1 MRRDVYFEDD
11 SSRQTKQQKRGEY
24 LKQLAVELDYISL
37 RVFMNPVDKITYDDV
52 VEDMIGLFEA
62 IKTNSSDIKPYY
74 STKSNS

>member
-1 MRRDVYFEDD
+1 MYFEDD
-11 SSRQTKQQKRGEY
+11 SSRQPKQQKRGEY
-24 LKQLAVELDYISL
+24 LKQLAVELDYDSL

-74 STKSNS
+74 STKDNS